1 MKSGFY
7 SGRVFHHR
15 HLPRRHSFHYPFFMW
30 FLNLDEIEDTP
41 DIAPWF
47 SPRRFAFSRFQR
59 SDYLGPADQPLHL
72 CVKEKISELTGQA
85 INGTVCGLLNLRTL
99 GLYFSPVNFYFIYDQ
114 SDRCTHM
121 LAEVSNT
128 PWNERH
134 YYALDL
140 TTEERPLNHP
150 KQFHV
155 SPFNPMNQTY
165 HWHIEPPGDS
175 TRISIEVHDSR
186 GQVFDATIKLQ
197 RHELSRSLIRGQL
210 LKKPAMTAFILFG
223 IYWQALKIYLKKI
236 PYIPY
241 NKEVS

>member
-7 SGRVFHHR
+7 LGRVFHQR
-15 HLPRRHSFHYPFFMW
+15 HLPRTHRFHYPFFMW
-30 FLNLDEIEDTP
+30 FLNLDKIEDTP
-41 DIAPWF
+41 DITPWF
-47 SPRRFAFSRFQR
+47 SARRFALSRFQR

-72 CVKEKISELTGQA
+72 CVKEKISELIGQP

-99 GLYFSPVNFYFIYDQ
+99 GLYFSPVNFYFVYDQ
-114 SDRCTHM
+114 SDQCSHM

-140 TTEERPLNHP
+140 TTKERPLNHP

-165 HWHIEPPGDS
+165 RWHIEPPGDS
-175 TRISIEVHDSR
+175 TRISIAVHDSR

-197 RHELSRSLIRGQL
+197 RHELSRSLIRDQL

-241 NKEVS
+241 HKEVS